1 MTSLQDTYLAW
12 DELAH
17 APSCADPRWV
27 VDIRTEC
34 GAYRDVTGRA
44 HNCPAEDCDH
54 SDRYEKTSV
63 RIVCRSCGKAR
74 IMSGEADA
82 LRQTSVQALGYG
94 QQPVKCAGLWLYP
107 GEPRLFGWGAA
118 VGDDPTGYLVT
129 RTRVDRVTLTNVIGA
144 IHQDRGPRRGIKWA
158 ATAVIDAF
166 GDYGYGQA
174 RWAHRQEGL
183 PTRTAAAKWIRSVVQ
198 EKDTT
203 APAEATST
211 PANSDTP

>member
-27 VDIRTEC
+27 VDVRTEY
-34 GAYRDVTGRA
+34 GAYRDVTTSRTESGRY
-44 HNCPAEDCDH
+44 
-54 SDRYEKTSV
+54 DRTSV

-74 IMSGEADA
+74 IMSGEAEA
-82 LRQTSVQALGYG
+82 LRQTSVKALGYG

-107 GEPRLFGWGAA
+107 GEPLLFGWGAS
-118 VGDDPTGYLVT
+118 VDDDPTGYLVT
-129 RTRVDRVTLTNVIGA
+129 RTRVDRVTVGNVIGA

-158 ATAVIDAF
+158 ATAIVDAS
-166 GDYGYGQA
+166 GEYGYGPV

-183 PTRTAAAKWIRSVVQ
+183 PTRTAAAKWIRSVDQ
-198 EKDTT
+198 EKDTA

-211 PANSDTP
+211 PANTDTSE